1 MNEVTLEFSA
11 TIIKQHPITNSD
23 VDILVKEATTLM
35 QKEKEIIQVG
45 GDPSTELAG
54 AALFRSL
61 PSAEAMNQD
70 IPGNSSEAA
79 NRNRGGT
86 VKDKTIEKSGKT
98 NKMSTTIT
106 ESSTKGK
113 KLKRVPS
120 KKSLRGDSKRS
131 RSCVI
136 L

>member
-1 MNEVTLEFSA
+1 M
-11 TIIKQHPITNSD
+11 
-23 VDILVKEATTLM
+23 DILVREATVLM
-35 QKEKEIIQVG
+35 QKEKEIIQAG

-70 IPGNSSEAA
+70 ASGNTSELA
-79 NRNRGGT
+79 NRYRGGT
-86 VKDKTIEKSGKT
+86 VKDKTVEKSGKT

-120 KKSLRGDSKRS
+120 KKSLRGDSKSS
-131 RSCVI
+131 RSCIV